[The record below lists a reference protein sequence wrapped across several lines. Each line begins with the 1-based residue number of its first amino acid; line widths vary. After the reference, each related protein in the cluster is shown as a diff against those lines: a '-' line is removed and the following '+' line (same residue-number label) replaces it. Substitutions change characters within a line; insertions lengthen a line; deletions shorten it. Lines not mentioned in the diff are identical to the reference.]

1 MVIGQHSEGHAFPLR
16 QEKANFFCLLLDAGS
31 ALNKDTPA
39 TPQTYFA
46 HGNRVDR
53 MYPGLPLPD
62 RIVSKDF
69 MPTPFGGFH
78 QFQEAGQL
86 GLWRLVETPIPLF
99 WGQFPAK
106 ILVDGEE
113 SLPALDDPPA
123 GKLAPFTFAVA
134 EANLPA

>member
-1 MVIGQHSEGHAFPLR
+1 MPCPPSRKNQLYQSPTQCLQNALPLR
-16 QEKANFFCLLLDAGS
+16 SS
-31 ALNKDTPA
+31 AI
-39 TPQTYFA
+39 PQVYLT
-46 HGNRVDR
+46 HGDR
-53 MYPGLPLPD
+53 ADCMYARSPPPD

-69 MPTPFGGFH
+69 LPTPFGGFH

-99 WGQFPAK
+99 CGQFPAK